1 MEHEDRAEQA
11 EEQVEKLEDHSET
24 VGDHIDEARR
34 DLEQK
39 EADTNVPGVQAPE
52 EEEEGDRAGLDTAFD
67 QEEDKQ

>member
-1 MEHEDRAEQA
+1 MKQEESAERMEEDA
-11 EEQVEKLEDHSET
+11 EKLEDQSET

-39 EADTNVPGVQAPE
+39 EQDTNVPGVQAPE
-52 EEEEGDRAGLDTAFD
+52 KEEGDRAGADTAFD

>member
-1 MEHEDRAEQA
+1 MKNEEPAERME
-11 EEQVEKLEDHSET
+11 EEAEKLEDHSDA

-39 EADTNVPGVQAPE
+39 KGDTNVPGVQAPE
-52 EEEEGDRAGLDTAFD
+52 EEEGDRAGADTAFD

>member
-1 MEHEDRAEQA
+1 MKHEDEAERPEEQA
-11 EEQVEKLEDHSET
+11 EKLEDHSET

-39 EADTNVPGVQAPE
+39 EEDTNVPGVQAPE
-52 EEEEGDRAGLDTAFD
+52 KEEGDRAGLDSAFD

>member
-1 MEHEDRAEQA
+1 MKHEEPAEQM
-11 EEQVEKLEDHSET
+11 EEQAEKLEDHSEA

-39 EADTNVPGVQAPE
+39 EEDAQVPGVHAPE
-52 EEEEGDRAGLDTAFD
+52 KEEGDRAGLDSAFD

>member
-1 MEHEDRAEQA
+1 MEHEERAEQI
-11 EEQVEKLEDHSET
+11 EEQAEKLDDHSET

-39 EADTNVPGVQAPE
+39 EQDTNVPGVQAPE
-52 EEEEGDRAGLDTAFD
+52 KEEGDRTGLDSAFD